1 MTLLQSIHFKYLL
14 VGPSFAAAC
23 VEQIVRIY
31 LYKPMECWYFAEI
44 STTHFNT
51 DIPSNGAFMECRT
64 SWA

>member
-1 MTLLQSIHFKYLL
+1 
-14 VGPSFAAAC
+14 VGPSVAAAC

-31 LYKPMECWYFAEI
+31 LYKPTECWYFAEI

-51 DIPSNGAFMECRT
+51 DIPSHGAFMECRT